1 MYRSNK
7 KETSMDQNSKLLMKT
22 IDKNKKLF
30 YKIAYTYMRN
40 HDDAEDVLHN
50 AYEKAYRMN
59 NQIKNPSRIKS
70 WLATIV
76 KNEANQVI
84 RRRTL
89 SKEKLS
95 QMQGHN
101 AIDDQTDRLVSQL
114 DLKSALALLSEQD
127 RDLITLKYLLG
138 YKQKEISKLLELPLG
153 TVKSKTSRALDTL
166 REILG
171 GDFNE

>member
-1 MYRSNK
+1 M
-7 KETSMDQNSKLLMKT
+7 
-22 IDKNKKLF
+22 
-30 YKIAYTYMRN
+30 
-40 HDDAEDVLHN
+40 H
-50 AYEKAYRMN
+50 
-59 NQIKNPSRIKS
+59 NQINNLSKIKS

-114 DLKSALALLSEQD
+114 DLKSALTLLSEQD

-138 YKQKEISKLLELPLG
+138 YKQREISKFLDLPLG